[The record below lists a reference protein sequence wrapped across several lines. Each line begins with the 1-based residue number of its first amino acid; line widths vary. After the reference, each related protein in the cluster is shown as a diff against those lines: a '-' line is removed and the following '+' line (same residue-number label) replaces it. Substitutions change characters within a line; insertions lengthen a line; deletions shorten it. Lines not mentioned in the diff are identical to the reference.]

1 HVVPESGYGVVVM
14 LNSFTPTYEHP
25 YELSSGIIDLTEGDD
40 ATPGA
45 PVATLIDWALGL
57 ATLVVL
63 GVTALGLRR
72 AGAWAARRPGWSG
85 WTRGLRLAP
94 PAGFPA
100 LAVRLRGGVP
110 VLVHNPAT
118 PHGALALS
126 PPARLLA
133 PGPAAALLALGLA
146 VSGVAL
152 IGARTWRRLGR

>member
-1 HVVPESGYGVVVM
+1 GGHAGSTTRYSAQLHVVPESGYGVVVM

-72 AGAWAARRPGWSG
+72 AGAWATRRAGWSG
-85 WTRGLRLAP
+85 WTYALRLAP
-94 PAGFPA
+94 QAVFPA
-100 LAVRLRGGVP
+100 LAVVLVGVVP
-110 VLVHNPAT
+110 VLQNNSST
-118 PHGALALS
+118 PYDVLTFW
-126 PPARLLA
+126 
-133 PGPAAALLALGLA
+133 PAAALLVLALA
-146 VSGVAL
+146 VS
-152 IGARTWRRLGR
+152 